1 MKTLLASMFVLA
13 AWSCAPRCDPVSVA
27 PTSLCFRSTDGGNV
41 AANTPFTLEG
51 QVYFDQGTCSATV
64 DGGRIELLVSGNSCG
79 TANSASAV
87 RIAPMPVSCAIPSL
101 PDGTYTV
108 NSQPPVTFAIP
119 AFDVG
124 GLPICG

>member
-1 MKTLLASMFVLA
+1 MKTVLFSMLAGA
-13 AWSCAPRCDPVSVA
+13 AWSCAPQCDPVSVV

-51 QVYFDQGTCSATV
+51 RVYFDQGTCSARV
-64 DGGRIELLVSGNSCG
+64 DGGRIDLLVSGNSCG
-79 TANSASAV
+79 TANSASAQ
-87 RIAPMPVSCAIPSL
+87 RSAPMPVPCAIPAL

-124 GLPICG
+124 GLPICD